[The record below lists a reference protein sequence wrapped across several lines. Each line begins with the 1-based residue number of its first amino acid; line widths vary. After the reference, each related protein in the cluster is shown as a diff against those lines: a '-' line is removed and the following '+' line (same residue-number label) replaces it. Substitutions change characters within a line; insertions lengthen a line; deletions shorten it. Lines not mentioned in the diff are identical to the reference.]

1 MQNLNKNLN
10 DRDMNAVVVNCTVSL
25 AKRKLKEH
33 YEMGSRSN
41 LSILEVASLK
51 DQILNHTQFSQK
63 ETRKVFFNFSE
74 N

>member
-1 MQNLNKNLN
+1 
-10 DRDMNAVVVNCTVSL
+10 MNAVVVNCTVSL

-33 YEMGSRSN
+33 YEKGSSST

-51 DQILNHTQFSQK
+51 DQILNHTQFSR
-63 ETRKVFFNFSE
+63 EDNRKVFFNFSQ